1 MSRGPGP
8 ALPPGFPTAANIAGH
23 FRNSPEAKFPKD
35 QKARRRK
42 PRPGSLNTLQNGR
55 SPRAPKQH
63 ESSCEVSKRGL
74 RGSGGSSGGGLGA
87 SHASTQLIHSANC
100 CNNPT
105 GRNYHHPHLT
115 SGSNS
120 DQRNESS
127 GKGER
132 AAVGLRHWV
141 KRSLGRG
148 EQGWAWS
155 VTNSWSC
162 AELGGGIRAT
172 QEPREPILRF

>member
-42 PRPGSLNTLQNGR
+42 PRPGSLNTLRTGQ

-63 ESSCEVSKRGL
+63 ESSCDVSQRGL
-74 RGSGGSSGGGLGA
+74 RDSGWFCLWRRAWGFTRL
-87 SHASTQLIHSANC
+87 HSANRW
-100 CNNPT
+100 NNPT
-105 GRNYHHPHLT
+105 GRNSHHPHLT

-120 DQRNESS
+120 DHSKASS
-127 GKGER
+127 GKGQR
-132 AAVGLRHWV
+132 AAVGPHQESCGTGLREV
-141 KRSLGRG
+141 
-148 EQGWAWS
+148 
-155 VTNSWSC
+155 
-162 AELGGGIRAT
+162 
-172 QEPREPILRF
+172 